1 MYVKGNICVWV
12 GELVGGITETREN
25 EGGWIWLKTYG
36 DIMSDIVYMTESI
49 VMKLIIYYTK
59 NENMS
64 RALVAHA
71 CYPSY

>member
-1 MYVKGNICVWV
+1 
-12 GELVGGITETREN
+12 
-25 EGGWIWLKTYG
+25 LKTYG